1 MEDIIKTLNEIKNM
15 LKMLGYEIDLHDNE
29 IPLYKHILIT
39 RDSMKAGSIIIKDK
53 NLYWLNENGELL
65 ANEKI
70 NGIRFNQIPKKNVK
84 TVINITI
91 NDDKFKCNCYNLIKK
106 NYVGLEN
113 KKIKLKFHPEYM
125 NITLKEDNFTIYYPN
140 RLDTSNKHSDK
151 LNNIFGY
158 DVISSIESYYA
169 NNKTKVK
176 K

>member
-39 RDSMKAGSIIIKDK
+39 R
-53 NLYWLNENGELL
+53 LYWLNENGELL
-65 ANEKI
+65 ANENI

-125 NITLKEDNFTIYYPN
+125 NITLKDDNFIIYYPN
-140 RLDTSNKHSDK
+140 RLDTSNKHSDQ
-151 LNNIFGY
+151 LNKIFGF
-158 DVISSIESYYA
+158 DIISNIESYYEK
-169 NNKTKVK
+169 NKTKVK